1 MSMRSHYCGLVTE
14 ALMGQTVSLCGW
26 VNRRRDHGGVIF
38 VDVRDREGY
47 VQVVCDPDRADM
59 FKTAEGL
66 RNEFCIQIKGL
77 VRARPEGTTNDGLKS
92 GKIEILCHEL
102 TVLNPSVTPP
112 FLLDDDNLS
121 ETTRLTHRVLDLRR
135 PYMQNNLMLR
145 YKVAMETRKFL
156 DEHGFIDIETPM
168 LTKSTPE
175 GARDYLVP
183 SRVHDGHFF
192 ALPQSPQLFKQL
204 LMVAGYD
211 RYYQITK
218 CFRDEDLRAD
228 RQPEFT
234 QIDIETSFLGE
245 QEIRDMFQEMIKQ
258 IFSKVLNIDLGNFP
272 VMAYSEAMYRFGSD
286 KPDLRVKLEFTE
298 LTDIMG
304 DVDFKVFSTPATTP
318 GGRVVALRVPG
329 GAEISRGEIDGYT
342 EFVKIYGAKGLA
354 WIKVNEVAKGRDG
367 LQSPIVKNLHD
378 AAIAEILKRT
388 NAQDGDIL
396 FFGADKA
403 KVVNDGIGALRL
415 KIGHSE
421 FAKKSGLFENRWAPL
436 WVVDFPM
443 FEFDEESQ
451 RYTAVHH
458 PFTAPKDGHE
468 DWMVTA
474 PEKCIA
480 KGYDMVLNGWEIGGG
495 SVRIHR
501 ADVQQKVF
509 DALKITPDEAQLKFG
524 FLLAAVWRA
533 TPRWFGLRL
542 RPHHHSDDGRRLYS
556 RCDCFDCFSQN
567 TTRSM
572 LAHTS
577 AKPRGRKT
585 IARIAHSGAQPRCR
599 EGLNQAKSRFSGF
612 FHIRLRLSAT
622 CKGSVSS

>member
-1 MSMRSHYCGLVTE
+1 MSQTLSNPSSLMRTSYCGLVTE
-14 ALMGQTVSLCGW
+14 ALLGQTVTLCGW

-38 VDVRDREGY
+38 VDLRDREGY
-47 VQVVCDPDRADM
+47 VQIVCDPDRADM
-59 FKTAEGL
+59 FKAAEGL

-77 VRARPEGTTNDGLKS
+77 VRARPTGTVNEALKS

-102 TVLNPSVTPP
+102 TVLNASITPP
-112 FLLDDDNLS
+112 FQLDDDNLS

-145 YKVAMETRKFL
+145 YKVAMAVRNYL
-156 DEHGFIDIETPM
+156 DTHGFVDIETPM

-183 SRVHDGHFF
+183 SRVQEGMFF

-234 QIDIETSFLGE
+234 QIDIETSFLTE
-245 QEIRDMFQEMIKQ
+245 QEIRDMFQGMMVEVFK
-258 IFSKVLNIDLGNFP
+258 KTKGVDLGEFP
-272 VMAYSEAMYRFGSD
+272 VMTYADAMHKYGSD
-286 KPDLRVKLEFTE
+286 KPDLRLKLEFTE
-298 LTDIMG
+298 LTDVMG
-304 DVDFKVFSTPATTP
+304 DVDFKVFSAPALMKN
-318 GGRVVALRVPG
+318 GRVVALRVPKG
-329 GAEISRGEIDGYT
+329 GVEGAGISRGEIDAYT

-354 WIKVNEVAKGRDG
+354 WIKVNDITKGREG

-378 AAIAEILKRT
+378 AALKAIVERSG
-388 NAQDGDIL
+388 AQNGDIL

-403 KVVNDGIGALRL
+403 KIVNDAIGALRL

-421 FAKKSGLFENRWAPL
+421 FGKKNGLFEDRWAPM

-443 FEFDEESQ
+443 FEFDDENQ

-501 ADVQQKVF
+501 ADVQAKVF
-509 DALKITPDEAQLKFG
+509 DALKISPEDQQLKFG
-524 FLLAAVWRA
+524 FLLDALQYGAPPHGGLA
-533 TPRWFGLRL
+533 FGLDRIITL
-542 RPHHHSDDGRRLYS
+542 MTGAESIRDVIAFP
-556 RCDCFDCFSQN
+556 
-567 TTRSM
+567 
-572 LAHTS
+572 
-577 AKPRGRKT
+577 KT
-585 IARIAHSGAQPRCR
+585 QRAQC
-599 EGLNQAKSRFSGF
+599 LLTQAPSPVDEKQLKEL
-612 FHIRLRLSAT
+612 HIRLRAPSAAAT
-622 CKGSVSS
+622 PTA

>member
-1 MSMRSHYCGLVTE
+1 MAMRTHYCGLVTE

-59 FKTAEGL
+59 FKAAEGL
-66 RNEFCIQIKGL
+66 RNEFCVQIKGL
-77 VRARPEGTTNDGLKS
+77 VRARPEGTVNEGLKS
-92 GKIEILCHEL
+92 GKIEVLCHEL
-102 TVLNPSVTPP
+102 IVLNPSVTPP
-112 FLLDDDNLS
+112 FQIDEENLS

-145 YKVAMETRKFL
+145 YRVSMEVRKFL
-156 DEHGFIDIETPM
+156 DASGFVDIETPM

-183 SRVHDGHFF
+183 SRVHDGQFF

-204 LMVAGYD
+204 LMVAGFD

-245 QEIRDMFQEMIKQ
+245 EEIRDMFQGMITTVFKNT
-258 IFSKVLNIDLGNFP
+258 IGVDLGEFP
-272 VMAYSEAMYRFGSD
+272 VMTYFDAMHLYGSD

-298 LTDIMG
+298 VTDVMA
-304 DVDFKVFSTPATTP
+304 DVDFKVFSGAATMK
-318 GGRVVALRVPG
+318 GGRVVALRIPHGSDEG
-329 GAEISRGEIDGYT
+329 GGISRGEIDAYT

-354 WIKVNEVAKGRDG
+354 YIRVNDLSKGRDG
-367 LQSPIVKNLHD
+367 LQSPIVKNIHD
-378 AAIAEILKRT
+378 KAL
-388 NAQDGDIL
+388 NAVLERSGAQNGDLI

-403 KVVNDGIGALRL
+403 KIVNDAIGALRI

-421 FAKKSGLFENRWAPL
+421 FGKKNGLFETGWRPM

-443 FEFDEESQ
+443 FEFDEEAQ
-451 RYTAVHH
+451 RYTATHH

-474 PEKCIA
+474 PEKCIS
-480 KGYDMVLNGWEIGGG
+480 KGYDMVLNGWEMGGG

-509 DALKITPDEAQLKFG
+509 DALKITPEEAQLKFG
-524 FLLAAVWRA
+524 FLLDALQYGAPPHGGLA
-533 TPRWFGLRL
+533 FGLDRIVTLMTGAESIRDVIAFPKTQRAQCLLTQAPSPVDEKQL
-542 RPHHHSDDGRRLYS
+542 REL
-556 RCDCFDCFSQN
+556 
-567 TTRSM
+567 
-572 LAHTS
+572 
-577 AKPRGRKT
+577 
-585 IARIAHSGAQPRCR
+585 
-599 EGLNQAKSRFSGF
+599 
-612 FHIRLRLSAT
+612 HIRLRTVEAP
-622 CKGSVSS
+622 KAA

>member
-1 MSMRSHYCGLVTE
+1 MRTHYCGLVTE
-14 ALMGQTVSLCGW
+14 ALQGQSVSLCGW

-38 VDVRDREGY
+38 IDLRDREGY
-47 VQVVCDPDRADM
+47 VQVVCDPDRSDM
-59 FKTAEGL
+59 FKVAEDI
-66 RNEFCIQIKGL
+66 RNEFCVQIKGV
-77 VRARPEGTTNDGLKS
+77 VRLRPEGTINEQLKS
-92 GKIEILCHEL
+92 GKIEVLCHEL
-102 TVLNPSVTPP
+102 VVLNPSVTPP
-112 FLLDDDNLS
+112 FQLDDDNLS

-135 PYMQNNLMLR
+135 PYMQKNLMLR
-145 YKVAMETRKFL
+145 YRVSMAVRKFL
-156 DEHGFIDIETPM
+156 DANGFVDIETPM

-204 LMVAGYD
+204 LMVSGFD

-245 QEIRDMFQEMIKQ
+245 EEIRALFQDMIKGVFKQ
-258 IFSKVLNIDLGNFP
+258 VLDIDLGDFP
-272 VMAYSEAMYRFGSD
+272 IMAYSEAMHRFGSD
-286 KPDLRVKLEFTE
+286 KPDLRIQLEFTE
-298 LTDIMG
+298 LTDVMA
-304 DVDFKVFSTPATTP
+304 DVDFKVFSGPATSK

-329 GAEISRGEIDGYT
+329 GGEMSRGEIDGFT

-354 WIKVNEVAKGRDG
+354 WIKVNEVAKGREG

-378 AAIAEILKRT
+378 KAIAEILSRSG
-388 NAQDGDIL
+388 AQDGDLL

-403 KVVNDGIGALRL
+403 KVVNDAIGGLRL
-415 KIGHSE
+415 KIGHSD
-421 FAKKSGLFENRWAPL
+421 FGKKQGLLQDRWAPL

-443 FEFDEESQ
+443 FEFDEEAG
-451 RYTAVHH
+451 RYNAVHH

-509 DALKITPDEAQLKFG
+509 DALKITPEEAQIKFG
-524 FLLAAVWRA
+524 FLLDALQYGAPPHGGLA
-533 TPRWFGLRL
+533 FGLDRIVTLMTGADSIRDVIAFPKTQRAQCLLTQAPSLVDEKQL
-542 RPHHHSDDGRRLYS
+542 REL
-556 RCDCFDCFSQN
+556 
-567 TTRSM
+567 
-572 LAHTS
+572 
-577 AKPRGRKT
+577 
-585 IARIAHSGAQPRCR
+585 
-599 EGLNQAKSRFSGF
+599 
-612 FHIRLRLSAT
+612 HIRLRTIETA
-622 CKGSVSS
+622 

>member
-1 MSMRSHYCGLVTE
+1 MAMRSHYCGLVTE
-14 ALMGQTVSLCGW
+14 ALNGQTVSLCGW

-38 VDVRDREGY
+38 IDLRDREGY
-47 VQVVCDPDRADM
+47 VQVVCDPDRPEM
-59 FKTAEGL
+59 FNVAENV
-66 RNEFCIQIKGL
+66 RNEFCIQVKGL
-77 VRARPEGTTNDGLKS
+77 VRARPDGTTNEGLKS
-92 GKIEILCHEL
+92 GKIEVLCHEL
-102 TVLNPSVTPP
+102 IVLNESVTPP
-112 FLLDDDNLS
+112 FQIDDDNLS

-145 YKVAMETRKFL
+145 YKVSMEVRKYL
-156 DEHGFIDIETPM
+156 DENGFVDIETPM

-234 QIDIETSFLGE
+234 QIDIETSFLSE
-245 QEIRDMFQEMIKQ
+245 EEIRDMFQGMIKRVFTNT
-258 IFSKVLNIDLGNFP
+258 IGVDLGEFP
-272 VMAYSEAMYRFGSD
+272 VMTYQDAMHIYGSD
-286 KPDLRVKLEFTE
+286 KPDLRVKLQFTE
-298 LTDIMG
+298 VTDVMG
-304 DVDFKVFSTPATTP
+304 DVDFKVFSGAANMK
-318 GGRVVALRVPG
+318 GGRVVALRVPNGSVEG
-329 GAEISRGEIDGYT
+329 GGISRGEIDAYT

-354 WIKVNEVAKGRDG
+354 YIRVNELAKGRDG
-367 LQSPIVKNLHD
+367 LQSPIVKNIHD
-378 AAIAEILKRT
+378 AALAAVLERT
-388 NAQDGDIL
+388 GVQDGDLI

-403 KVVNDGIGALRL
+403 KIVNDAIGALRI

-421 FAKKSGLFENRWAPL
+421 FGKKNGLFENRWAPM

-443 FEFDEESQ
+443 FEFDDESQ

-474 PEKCIA
+474 PEKCIS
-480 KGYDMVLNGWEIGGG
+480 KGYDMVLNGWEMGGG

-509 DALKITPDEAQLKFG
+509 DALKITPEEAQLKFG
-524 FLLAAVWRA
+524 FLLDALQYGAPPHGGLA
-533 TPRWFGLRL
+533 FGLDRIVTLMTGAESIRDVIAFPKTQRAQCLLTQAPSPVDEKQL
-542 RPHHHSDDGRRLYS
+542 REL
-556 RCDCFDCFSQN
+556 
-567 TTRSM
+567 
-572 LAHTS
+572 
-577 AKPRGRKT
+577 
-585 IARIAHSGAQPRCR
+585 
-599 EGLNQAKSRFSGF
+599 
-612 FHIRLRLSAT
+612 HIRLRNLDAA
-622 CKGSVSS
+622 KA

>member
-1 MSMRSHYCGLVTE
+1 MAMRTHYCGLVTDNLQGE
-14 ALMGQTVSLCGW
+14 TVTLCGW

-38 VDVRDREGY
+38 IDLRDREGY
-47 VQVVCDPDRADM
+47 VQVVCDPDRPEM
-59 FKTAEGL
+59 FKVAEDV
-66 RNEFCIQIKGL
+66 RNEFCIQVKGL
-77 VRARPEGTTNDGLKS
+77 VRARPEGTTNDNLKS
-92 GKIEILCHEL
+92 GKIEVLCHEL
-102 TVLNPSVTPP
+102 TVLNASVTPP
-112 FLLDDDNLS
+112 FQLDDDNLS

-135 PYMQNNLMLR
+135 PYMQKNLMLR
-145 YKVAMETRKFL
+145 YKVSMAVRRFL
-156 DEHGFIDIETPM
+156 DDNGFVDIETPM

-204 LMVAGYD
+204 LMVAGFD

-245 QEIRDMFQEMIKQ
+245 EEIRAMFQDMIKGV
-258 IFSKVLNIDLGNFP
+258 FKTALNVDLGEFP
-272 VMAYSEAMYRFGSD
+272 IMAYSEAMHRFGSD
-286 KPDLRVKLEFTE
+286 KPDLRIKLELTE
-298 LTDIMG
+298 LTDVMA
-304 DVDFKVFSTPATTP
+304 DVDFKVFSGAANMK
-318 GGRVVALRVPG
+318 GGRVVALRVPHGSDEEG
-329 GAEISRGEIDGYT
+329 GISRGEIDAYT

-354 WIKVNEVAKGRDG
+354 YIRVNELAKGRDG
-367 LQSPIVKNLHD
+367 LQSPIVKNIHD
-378 AAIAEILKRT
+378 KALDEVLKRT
-388 NAQDGDIL
+388 GAQDGDLI

-403 KVVNDGIGALRL
+403 KVVNDAIGALRL
-415 KIGHSE
+415 KIGHSD
-421 FAKKSGLFENRWAPL
+421 FGKKHGLFEDRWAPL

-443 FEFDEESQ
+443 FEYDEEAQ
-451 RYTAVHH
+451 RYNAVHH

-509 DALKITPDEAQLKFG
+509 DALKITPEEAQVKFG
-524 FLLAAVWRA
+524 FLLDALQYGAPPHGGLA
-533 TPRWFGLRL
+533 FGLDRIVTLMTGAESIRDVIAFPKTQRAQCLLTQAPSLVDEKQL
-542 RPHHHSDDGRRLYS
+542 REL
-556 RCDCFDCFSQN
+556 
-567 TTRSM
+567 
-572 LAHTS
+572 
-577 AKPRGRKT
+577 
-585 IARIAHSGAQPRCR
+585 
-599 EGLNQAKSRFSGF
+599 
-612 FHIRLRLSAT
+612 HIRLRNLDA
-622 CKGSVSS
+622 KQGV